1 MAASLMIE
9 SYLMA
14 YGYAVTLGETE
25 EEAHLFARNYDY
37 VVTYLQIKS
46 DYENFVNRRNELNR
60 CVHKNSVGV
69 VNPKTGDNEYVEF
82 KEFSDAKKTLD
93 LLRNLGME
101 AWLSFKD
108 CKCGK

>member
-1 MAASLMIE
+1 ME

-14 YGYAVTLGETE
+14 FGLAVTMGEAE
-25 EEAHLFARNYDY
+25 DEAHLFARNYEVPVTYPRVRDDY
-37 VVTYLQIKS
+37 V
-46 DYENFVNRRNELNR
+46 DFVNRRNELNR
-60 CVHKNSVGV
+60 CVHRNSVGV

-82 KEFSDAKKTLD
+82 KEFRDAKRTLD